1 MSTWG
6 EARNVLAIRLDQMG
20 DVLMTTPALHALR
33 TQASGRRVAL
43 LTSPSGAALAPL
55 LSDVDE
61 VIVYEAP
68 WMKSTDERPDPIPD
82 LALIDRLRAANFDAA
97 AVFNVCTQSSMPAV
111 MLAYL
116 AGIPLRAAYFREKP
130 YGLLTDGIP
139 DPDVVGSPTLRHEV
153 RRQLDLVAAVGA
165 VTDDE
170 RMRIDIQTN
179 AIARAWST
187 LAAHGIDP
195 AERDWAL
202 IHPGST
208 AASRRYLPES
218 YGIAAAALA
227 RHHGWRVVV
236 TGGQSERELVD
247 RVASVA
253 PEVVRLDHEMEL
265 GDLAAL
271 ISLAPVLIANN
282 SGPAH
287 VAAAVGTPVVSL
299 YALTNPQHT
308 PWAVPTRVLNR
319 DVPCRNCLRS
329 VCPMGHHMCLRGVA
343 PEQIVE
349 AALELNPAGRHSGRS
364 ARRQLDVVDR
374 VPLTV

>member
-33 TQASGRRVAL
+33 SQARDRRVTL
-43 LTSPSGAALAPL
+43 LTSRSGAALAPL

-68 WMKSTDERPDPIPD
+68 WMKSTDVRPDATAD

-97 AVFNVCTQSSMPAV
+97 VVFNVCTQSSAPAV

-116 AGIPLRAAYFREKP
+116 AGIPLRAAYVREKP

-139 DPDVVGSPTLRHEV
+139 DPDVMGSPALRHEV
-153 RRQLDLVAAVGA
+153 RRQLDLVAAIGA
-165 VTDDE
+165 ATDDE
-170 RMRIDIQTN
+170 RMRVDIQAN
-179 AIARAWST
+179 SIARAWSM
-187 LAAHGIDP
+187 LAAHAIEP
-195 AERDWAL
+195 AERNWAM

-227 RHHGWRVVV
+227 RRHGWRVVV
-236 TGGQSERELVD
+236 TAAPSERELVD
-247 RVASVA
+247 RIASVA
-253 PEVVRLDHEMEL
+253 PEVVRLDHPMEL

-287 VAAAVGTPVVSL
+287 LAAAVGTPVVSL

-308 PWAVPTRVLNR
+308 PWAVPSRVLSH

-349 AALELNPAGRHSGRS
+349 AALELNPDGRGSGRS
-364 ARRQLDVVDR
+364 PRRQLDVVDR

>member
-6 EARNVLAIRLDQMG
+6 QARNVLAIRLDQMG

-33 TQASGRRVAL
+33 SGARDRRVTL

-55 LSDVDE
+55 LSDVDD

-68 WMKSTDERPDPIPD
+68 WMKSAEGRSDPTPD
-82 LALIDRLRAANFDAA
+82 LALIERLRAASFDAA
-97 AVFNVCTQSSMPAV
+97 VVFNVCTQSSMPAV
-111 MLAYL
+111 MLTYL
-116 AGIPLRAAYFREKP
+116 AGIPLRAAYFREKA

-139 DPDVVGSPTLRHEV
+139 DPDVMGTRTLRHEV
-153 RRQLDLVAAVGA
+153 RRQLDLVAALGA

-170 RMRIDIQTN
+170 RMRVDLQSN
-179 AIARAWST
+179 AVATAWSM
-187 LAAHGIDP
+187 LAAHGIEP
-195 AERDWAL
+195 AERNWAL

-227 RHHGWRVVV
+227 RRHGWRVVV
-236 TGGQSERELVD
+236 TGGPSDRELVD
-247 RVASVA
+247 RIESVA
-253 PEVVRLDHEMEL
+253 PEVVRLEDEMQL
-265 GDLAAL
+265 GVLAAL

-287 VAAAVGTPVVSL
+287 LAAAVGTPVVSL

-308 PWAVPTRVLNR
+308 PWGVPARVLNH

-329 VCPMGHHMCLRGVA
+329 VCPMGHHLCLRGVA

-349 AALELNPAGRHSGRS
+349 AALELNPGGRGHGHS
-364 ARRQLDVVDR
+364 ARPHLDVVDR
-374 VPLTV
+374 VPVSV